1 MQFLKTLFWVILAVI
16 TIIFSF
22 NNWTPV
28 TITLW
33 DGMLIDTRLPLLLI
47 GAFLVGIVPY
57 FILHRAT
64 RWSLQRKLTN
74 VERTLAETRG
84 GLAPTVI
91 EPQPVSSQSVPIA
104 VPPGVA

>member
-1 MQFLKTLFWVILAVI
+1 MI
-16 TIIFSF
+16 TIIFSI

-28 TITLW
+28 TIKLW
-33 DGMLIDTRLPLLLI
+33 DGLLIDTRLPLLLI
-47 GAFLVGIVPY
+47 GAFLIGIVPY

-64 RWSLQRKLTN
+64 RWSLRRKLTN

-84 GLAPTVI
+84 GFSPTVAA
-91 EPQPVSSQSVPIA
+91 PQPISSQSVPIA